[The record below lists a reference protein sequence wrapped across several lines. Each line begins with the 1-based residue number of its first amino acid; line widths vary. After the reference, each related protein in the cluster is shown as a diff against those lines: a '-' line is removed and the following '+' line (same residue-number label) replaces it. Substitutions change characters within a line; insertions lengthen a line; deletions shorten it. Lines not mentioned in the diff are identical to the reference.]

1 MGELNRQVD
10 TDWVQ
15 AILSD
20 PQVAEFITSYQLT
33 QHEINISLSKF
44 NQFLLERRKYETNDA
59 TYHAKGYRPILVM
72 NEGYADVTYQ
82 ETKEL
87 IEAQKAQ
94 AITKNIN
101 LVNLPKSYKN
111 ITFRDIDPT
120 ASKLAVLNILV
131 DFVEQ
136 YPKEGQKGLYLYG
149 DMGIGKS
156 YFMAALAHEMSV
168 LGVATT
174 MVHFPSYVLDVKNA
188 ISTGTVKKMVDAI
201 KLAPVLILDDIG
213 AEQATSWVRDEVL
226 QVILQYRMTEN
237 LPTFFTSNYSFLD
250 LEAKWANIKGNDETW
265 QARRVLERVR
275 YLANEFHLEGGN
287 RRHDAMEE

>member
-20 PQVAEFITSYQLT
+20 PQVAEFITSHQLT
-33 QHEINISLSKF
+33 QHEINITLSKF

-136 YPKEGQKGLYLYG
+136 YPKEGQQGLYLYG

-188 ISTGTVKKMVDAI
+188 ISTGTVKEMVDAI

-250 LEAKWANIKGNDETW
+250 LEAKWANIKGNDET
-265 QARRVLERVR
+265 
-275 YLANEFHLEGGN
+275 
-287 RRHDAMEE
+287 

>member
-20 PQVAEFITSYQLT
+20 PQVAEFITSHQLT

-188 ISTGTVKKMVDAI
+188 ISTGTVKEMVDAI

-275 YLANEFHLEGGN
+275 YLANEFHLEGDN